1 MEVIESQEGKE
12 ILNKEDY
19 ISMANQYKQQVDV
32 LAEKIKR
39 KKELLRGNSFAGAK
53 DRFRAEKQLASLEEM
68 YDDCLYTMYDLL
80 RMAKSM
86 EG

>member
-1 MEVIESQEGKE
+1 MS
-12 ILNKEDY
+12 KEDY

-32 LAEKIKR
+32 LAEKIER
-39 KKELLRGNSFAGAK
+39 KKELLRGNSLAGAK

-68 YDDCLYTMYDLL
+68 HDDCLYTMYDLL
-80 RMAKSM
+80 RMAKGM

>member
-1 MEVIESQEGKE
+1 MS
-12 ILNKEDY
+12 KEDY
-19 ISMANQYKQQVDV
+19 ISMADQYKQQVDV
-32 LAEKIKR
+32 LAEKIER

-68 YDDCLYTMYDLL
+68 HDDCLYTMYDLL
-80 RMAKSM
+80 RMAKGM

>member
-1 MEVIESQEGKE
+1 MEIIESQGRNE

-39 KKELLRGNSFAGAK
+39 KKELLRGDGFVGAK
-53 DRFRAEKQLASLEEM
+53 DRFQTEKQLASLEEM
-68 YDDCLYTMYDLL
+68 YDDCLYTMYDLF